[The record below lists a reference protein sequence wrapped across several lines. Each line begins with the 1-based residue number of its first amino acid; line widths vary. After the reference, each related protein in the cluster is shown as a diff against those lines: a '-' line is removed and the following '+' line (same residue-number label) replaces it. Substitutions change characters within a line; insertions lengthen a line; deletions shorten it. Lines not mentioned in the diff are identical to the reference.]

1 MTARVIALGG
11 TLDFG
16 KRGDMD
22 LKKNG
27 RITQSVGGLYTV
39 RTVEC
44 GEVRDVYCRARGAFR
59 HQNMQP
65 LVGDYVTV
73 DTSMGEGNAVIDA
86 IEPRKN
92 WLIRPPVANIDCVF
106 VAMASAH
113 PAPMPDMTDKLT
125 AILDHNDI
133 EPIIVIEKCE
143 LDRERAAELKEI
155 YEKVGYKVF
164 VLSCV
169 TGEGIDEI
177 RAFVN
182 DYLVGKTAAMAGA
195 SGVGKST
202 LMNALFP
209 TLKLDMGEVSRKTE
223 RGRHTTRAV
232 TLYSIENG
240 ITFADTP
247 GFSMLDFERFD
258 FFSLEELPMAFP
270 EINERIGQCRYTKC
284 THTKEQGCAVTS
296 AVQSGEIPKS
306 RHDSYVSLYDILKT
320 KHKWDK

>member
-1 MTARVIALGG
+1 MKI
-11 TLDFG
+11 
-16 KRGDMD
+16 K
-22 LKKNG
+22 G
-27 RITQSVGGLYTV
+27 RIMQSVGGLYTV
-39 RTVEC
+39 RIYES
-44 GEVRDVYCRARGAFR
+44 GEVKDVYCRARGAFR

-73 DTSMGEGNAVIDA
+73 DLSSGEGNAVIES
-86 IEPRKN
+86 IESRKN
-92 WLIRPPVANIDCVF
+92 WLIRPPVANIDCIF

-125 AILDHNDI
+125 AILEHNDI

-143 LDRERAAELKEI
+143 LDRECAETLRET

-177 RAFVN
+177 RTFVN
-182 DYLVGKTAAMAGA
+182 EYLIGKTAAMAGA

-209 TLKLDMGEVSRKTE
+209 SLKLDMGEVSRKTE

-232 TLYSIENG
+232 TLYSLDG
-240 ITFADTP
+240 GVTFADTP

-258 FFSLEELPMAFP
+258 FFSLDELPMAFP
-270 EINERIGQCRYTKC
+270 EVNKRIGQCRYTKC
-284 THTKEQGCAVTS
+284 THTKEQGCAVID

-306 RHDSYVSLYDILKT
+306 RHQSYVSLYDILRT